1 MDVPDEKIVSIL
13 NSLHLPTTANGKE
26 LTVRVPSI
34 RDDIEGRADLA
45 EEVMRIYGYDHIIG
59 KPMRGDVVRGKKL
72 PERIKCD
79 KIKDFMTAAG
89 AREIATYS
97 FISSAA
103 IDTLLLDENDERRKQ
118 IKIINP
124 LGDEY
129 STMRTQ
135 LTTSMLSVL
144 ATNINRKITDGR
156 FYEISKRFIA
166 KQLPITEQPDEIPT
180 MSVGIYGKDEDFF
193 TLKGIIE
200 GVMRLCGAHTQ
211 YEVSRNRISTR
222 ADRRLLRQTTR
233 CSRFRRGSPDSC
245 RRVRY

>member
-1 MDVPDEKIVSIL
+1 MGEKITKMDSQPIISAIDEEITF
-13 NSLHLPTTANGKE
+13 SL
-26 LTVRVPSI
+26 
-34 RDDIEGRADLA
+34 
-45 EEVMRIYGYDHIIG
+45 
-59 KPMRGDVVRGKKL
+59 RGKKL

-103 IDTLLLDENDERRKQ
+103 IDTLLLDESDERRRQ

-156 FYEISKRFIA
+156 FYVISKRFIA

-193 TLKGIIE
+193 TLKGILE
-200 GVMRLCGAHTQ
+200 GVRRLCGAHTQ
-211 YEVSRNRISTR
+211 YVVRAEPYLHPGRQALVKANNTVAAVFGEVHPTVAAEYGN
-222 ADRRLLRQTTR
+222 DWRLNEAE
-233 CSRFRRGSPDSC
+233 
-245 RRVRY
+245 